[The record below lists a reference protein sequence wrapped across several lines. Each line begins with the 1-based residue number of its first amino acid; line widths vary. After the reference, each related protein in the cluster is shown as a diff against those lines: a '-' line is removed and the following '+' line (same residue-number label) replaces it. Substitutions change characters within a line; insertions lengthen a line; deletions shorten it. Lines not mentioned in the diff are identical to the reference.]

1 MYVIMVYDVNV
12 KRVNKVLKISRK
24 YMNWTIR
31 SVLEGFL
38 TKESYESLKRE
49 LLKVID
55 EKEDSVYFY
64 LIDTSRQ
71 PHKIVLGE
79 VRTDLKFIR

>member
-1 MYVIMVYDVNV
+1 MVYDVNV

-64 LIDTSRQ
+64 LIDTSRR

-79 VRTDLKFIR
+79 VRTDFKFIR